1 VPYIADRRVRSRH
14 NELMLLLIPRNG
26 RNIMIT
32 APIVSDAIA
41 TGWKASAS
49 GNANNALTVYAICA
63 TVQ

>member
-1 VPYIADRRVRSRH
+1 
-14 NELMLLLIPRNG
+14 MLLLIPRNG